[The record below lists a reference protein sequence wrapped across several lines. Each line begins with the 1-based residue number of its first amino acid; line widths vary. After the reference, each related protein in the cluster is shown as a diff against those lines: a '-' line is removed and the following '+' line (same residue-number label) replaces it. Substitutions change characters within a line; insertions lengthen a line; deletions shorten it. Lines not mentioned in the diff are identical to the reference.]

1 MSLQLK
7 EKFKTI
13 IQLVSEPKVIRLLIS
28 MRSFGYLLETGW
40 LNTFKKGNPIDSN
53 FKPIPWFT
61 YSAID
66 FLDGQ
71 LRPDFT
77 LLEFGGGNSTLYF
90 AERMKGVV
98 SFEHDSAWY
107 NKLQLKVPQNVELIL
122 TSSESAEEYLSKS
135 KNLMKRFD
143 LVVIDG
149 LFRNEC
155 LSSSMNLINNNG
167 IIILDDS
174 ERSDYEDGIRV
185 LIDIGFKKLDFTGI
199 APGIFFKKCTTI
211 FYRDNNVFDI

>member
-1 MSLQLK
+1 
-7 EKFKTI
+7 
-13 IQLVSEPKVIRLLIS
+13 